1 MNIEE
6 VENAE
11 TGVVKKTVNIAAL
24 SYPRFLTLVKHPGGQ
39 VAFKV
44 VRKDGNSA
52 PAEPVTEEVEAV
64 QPQRIRRVRS
74 VVRSSLLS
82 IVYPATVTDEDVEE
96 DMASMG
102 LTGYTLSRQPDGS
115 LLLLRSD
122 LTTLPENT
130 FRVDLGGSRFATI
143 LRSESAPAQKDHGPA
158 GLTLVALDFKTE
170 AFADED
176 AVLAFLS
183 KNAVTYLEGG
193 ITRDDGIIRV
203 SCSNVP
209 ADTEVR
215 TIEIDGVTAS
225 VARSEIGTL
234 SGEPGFT
241 SVIND
246 AAFGCWGWGQLD
258 FSARLADVKFSEAG
272 REATALLYDTLQD
285 VLFYNSLPVTV
296 RKELVVRA
304 VNQFSLYMVSLL
316 EALPEKLVVINRS
329 SVQEKEDMSK
339 ESTAVTAAG
348 PGAVTPSE
356 APVVDTPITRTEI
369 KEIVDAALAA
379 FVAAQK
385 TEAEVQRTD
394 EPAAPAAEVTPV
406 SAPEVSAD
414 AVATAVE
421 AAIQRSMAPLTATL
435 EGMNGRLKAMEGST
449 VVRSDG
455 PDSTPKPAAAPADPF
470 AGIFGTRM
478 SRTPR

>member
-1 MNIEE
+1 MNIED
-6 VENAE
+6 AE
-11 TGVVKKTVNIAAL
+11 SAEAGIVKKTINVVSL
-24 SYPRFLTLVKHPGGQ
+24 TDPRFLTLVKYPGGQ

-44 VRKDGNSA
+44 VRKDDGNA
-52 PAEPVTEEVEAV
+52 PAEPVTEEVEVV

-82 IVYPATVTDEDVEE
+82 IVYPAEVTDEDAEK
-96 DMASMG
+96 DMATMG
-102 LTGYTLSRQPDGS
+102 LTGYTMSRQEDGS
-115 LLLLRSD
+115 ILILRSD
-122 LTTLPENT
+122 LSAVPENT
-130 FRVDLGGSRFATI
+130 FRVDLGDSRFATI
-143 LRSESAPAQKDHGPA
+143 LRSDSAPATKDCGPT
-158 GLTLVALDFKTE
+158 GLTLVALDFKME
-170 AFADED
+170 QFADEG
-176 AVLAFLS
+176 AVLDFLS
-183 KNAVTYLEGG
+183 RNSVTYIEDG
-193 ITRDDGIIRV
+193 ITRGDGIIRV

-209 ADTEVR
+209 PDTEIR

-225 VARSEIGTL
+225 VARSDIGTL

-272 REATALLYDTLQD
+272 REATGLLYDTLQD

-296 RKELVVRA
+296 RKELVVRT

-339 ESTAVTAAG
+339 ESTVATAAG
-348 PGAVTPSE
+348 PGTITPSE
-356 APVVDTPITRTEI
+356 SPVAEAPITRTEI

-379 FVAAQK
+379 FAATQK
-385 TEAEVQRTD
+385 TTDDVQRKDETATPAIEV
-394 EPAAPAAEVTPV
+394 EPAATPEAPAESVA
-406 SAPEVSAD
+406 
-414 AVATAVE
+414 AVVE
-421 AAIQRSMAPLTATL
+421 AAIQRSMAALTDTL

-455 PDSTPKPAAAPADPF
+455 PDSTPKPAVAADPF
-470 AGIFGTRM
+470 AGIFGTRL